1 MTRSLAAQVA
11 ALPKLSTPEL
21 IDRYEELHGHP
32 APIRRRD
39 WLLKRVAWQT
49 QAAALGGLSDAAQA
63 RLDGLMAQLPRP
75 STARPAASPVT
86 GIRTPASLMPGT
98 LISKDYKGER
108 LTVRVLDEGFEYGGV
123 TYPSLTAVARA
134 VTGSKAIN
142 GRLFFGLTDRK
153 RGR

>member
-1 MTRSLAAQVA
+1 MSLAAQVA
-11 ALPKLSTPEL
+11 ALPKLTTPEL

-32 APIRRRD
+32 PPITRRD
-39 WLLKRVAWQT
+39 WLSKRIAWQM
-49 QAAALGGLSDAAQA
+49 QAAALGGLSDAAQS
-63 RLDGLMAQLPRP
+63 RLDGLMAQLPR
-75 STARPAASPVT
+75 TSPVP
-86 GIRTPASLMPGT
+86 GIRQPSSLMPGT
-98 LISKDYKGER
+98 LLTKDYKGER
-108 LTVRVLDEGFEYGGV
+108 LTVRVLDDGFEYGGV